1 MARKKKELDQTRA
14 IGYIRVSTDE
24 QHLGPEAQRDAL
36 ARWCETEG
44 VELVAVFEDKSVSG
58 GAPIEKRP
66 ALLDVLNALSDHNA
80 GVLLVQKRDR
90 LARKIT
96 VAGAIEGYAESK
108 GARVVTTEGDEGDD
122 PNAWLLRTMKDML
135 AEFERIQIK
144 ARTSTAMAVKKARGE
159 RVGQIP
165 FGYRLAVDGQ
175 KLEADPD
182 EQHVVELVKS
192 LRAEGMTLTAI
203 ADHLNRKRVPA
214 RGRKW
219 YPMTVSRVLNREKEA
234 A

>member
-1 MARKKKELDQTRA
+1 MPRKKKELDQTRA

-36 ARWCETEG
+36 ARWCEAEG
-44 VELVAVFEDKSVSG
+44 VELVAVFEDKGVSG

-66 ALLDVLNALSDHNA
+66 ALLDAIIALTDHNA

-90 LARKIT
+90 LAREIT
-96 VAGAIEGYAESK
+96 VAAAIEGLTESK
-108 GARVVTTEGDEGDD
+108 GAHVVTTEGDDGDD
-122 PNAWLLRTMKDML
+122 ANAWLIRTMKDVL
-135 AEFERIQIK
+135 AQYERLQIK
-144 ARTSTAMAVKKARGE
+144 ARTRAAMAVKKARGE

-165 FGYRLAVDGQ
+165 FGYRLADDGQ

-182 EQHVVELVKS
+182 EQHVVELVKG

-203 ADHLNRKRVPA
+203 ADHLNKKRVPA